1 MTNFKAGVGY
11 NIKLIRK
18 SRNITQ
24 EDLAAI
30 IGIHARQLSKI
41 ETGEHF
47 PSCKTF
53 EKICIALDVNPQ
65 ELFNFEFL
73 VDANE
78 GVLTGT
84 DNQAAFQVS
93 ASDTKNVY
101 EIFPKHGKET
111 KIKKTCTD
119 ESMAKTAKAMNKP
132 VLVEYFDEK
141 KTSKI
146 VIYYPNGTEKVLRD
160 NINVIAQ
167 QNMNFMI
174 KEFKKIA
181 NDKAAS
187 EFIKLSL
194 TALKNNDD
202 LIKLENLIQ
211 GMKLARGL

>member
-1 MTNFKAGVGY
+1 
-11 NIKLIRK
+11 
-18 SRNITQ
+18 
-24 EDLAAI
+24 
-30 IGIHARQLSKI
+30 
-41 ETGEHF
+41 
-47 PSCKTF
+47 
-53 EKICIALDVNPQ
+53 
-65 ELFNFEFL
+65 
-73 VDANE
+73 
-78 GVLTGT
+78 
-84 DNQAAFQVS
+84 
-93 ASDTKNVY
+93 
-101 EIFPKHGKET
+101 
-111 KIKKTCTD
+111 
-119 ESMAKTAKAMNKP
+119 MAKTAKAMNKP